1 MKNEV
6 IKVKLIQKLI
16 KPKLIKS
23 KNKNGL
29 FNNQKL
35 INDINNNKLKK
46 SKSFKTNLPSKNIS
60 KKNIMENKT
69 NKIIN
74 NIVSIKNNNINN
86 NINNNNIKTDNN
98 LVSNNKKKRLNKSL
112 DLTKLRKVQSDDEKY
127 INKNKNIK
135 VNTNKPMNTIN
146 NINIKNRKEFEL
158 KSKESK
164 DNFSSLF
171 IQNKFE
177 QNKNSVINRR
187 SNTANKYIKKT
198 SKNVNKNDL
207 EYLKR
212 QYNSINQLNKEMKK
226 ELDSINSYNKI
237 INQNELK
244 MKEIINNLEQ
254 GDHLE
259 KKLFE
264 ECINNIKEKIRSNY
278 ISRNIIIN
286 NEKINKLKDL
296 KNNIENYFK
305 ISNNASKIKNIDI
318 YIDIS
323 KSNDKIQK
331 YFKLSKE
338 IQNSQKI
345 IINNLIYEISYFKI
359 SIMYLIKNFNLKL
372 SHFSEETKNN
382 FHLFQLKSENKSKE
396 IQYNN
401 KDYLDNYN
409 KLREN
414 LLSNIDKEKLKIIV
428 LLSPKKTESELSDLI
443 TYLKNETQNLNMVEK
458 AYVVF
463 YWMAENIIYDKA
475 VLEGN
480 KNKDSTPE
488 GIYKYG
494 KTICFGYSKLFAHIA
509 KSIGIE
515 TEYIKGYAK
524 GSEYNP
530 GEKMEKI
537 NHEWNAVKINDN
549 YFLID
554 PTWGAGLIEENIHI
568 KELDDFYFLPNPKHL
583 IYTHFPED
591 QKWQLLKNPITKEEF
606 INQININS
614 KFFTFHFTDINFKKS
629 HFEVNNIE
637 SIKIFYD
644 NENINDIIDLSID
657 IYFLKDNE
665 YISEENCYYIIKNEK
680 YFEVKLIF
688 NKMGSYKVCLYGK
701 NQYMDDYDSMI
712 EYYSICKQDA
722 IEELYFPIFYSDS
735 SEIELINPLYD
746 NLKSGDEVKFM
757 IKSKKLDEI
766 IIIGDKFYY
775 VKKDKEGNFERDIKI
790 GKKCAIGKK
799 NSKNQC
805 QYLVKYNIKI

>member
-16 KPKLIKS
+16 KPNLIKS

-29 FNNQKL
+29 LNNQKL
-35 INDINNNKLKK
+35 INDLNNNKLKK

-60 KKNIMENKT
+60 KKNLTENKN

-74 NIVSIKNNNINN
+74 NLGSSKNNNINN
-86 NINNNNIKTDNN
+86 NNNDNN
-98 LVSNNKKKRLNKSL
+98 LVQNNKKKRLNKSL
-112 DLTKLRKVQSDDEKY
+112 DFTKLRKIKSDDIKN
-127 INKNKNIK
+127 INKIKNIK

-146 NINIKNRKEFEL
+146 NINIKNRKEFEV
-158 KSKESK
+158 KSKEIK
-164 DNFSSLF
+164 DNFSNLF
-171 IQNKFE
+171 IKNKLE
-177 QNKNSVINRR
+177 QNKNSIKYKR
-187 SNTANKYIKKT
+187 SNTANKNIKSYKI
-198 SKNVNKNDL
+198 NNKNEF
-207 EYLKR
+207 EYLSR
-212 QYNSINQLNKEMKK
+212 QYNNIEQLNKEMNK
-226 ELDSINSYNKI
+226 ELDLINNNNNI
-237 INQNELK
+237 INQYELK

-254 GDHLE
+254 RDQLE

-264 ECINNIKEKIRSNY
+264 ECINNMKEKIKSNY
-278 ISRNIIIN
+278 ISKNININ
-286 NEKINKLKDL
+286 NEKINRLKEL

-305 ISNNASKIKNIDI
+305 SSNSLSNIKNNDNHNNIL
-318 YIDIS
+318 

-331 YFKLSKE
+331 YFQLSKE
-338 IQNSQKI
+338 IQNSQKS

-372 SHFSEETKNN
+372 SRFSEETKNN
-382 FHLFQLKSENKSKE
+382 YNFLTIKTENKSKE
-396 IQYNN
+396 IEYNN
-401 KDYLDNYN
+401 EDYLDNYN

-414 LLSNIDKEKLKIIV
+414 LLSNIDKEKLKRIV
-428 LLSPKKTESELSDLI
+428 LLSPSKTESELSDLI
-443 TYLKNETQNLNMVEK
+443 NYLKNETQNLNMLEK

-463 YWMAENIIYDKA
+463 YWMAENIIYDKTE
-475 VLEGN
+475 LKDN
-480 KNKDSTPE
+480 KNIDSTPE

-494 KTICFGYSKLFAHIA
+494 KTVCFGYSKLFADIA

-530 GEKMEKI
+530 GEQMENT

-554 PTWGAGLIEENIHI
+554 PTWGAGLLEENIHI

-583 IYTHFPED
+583 IFTHFPED
-591 QKWQLLKNPITKEEF
+591 PKWQLLKNPITKEEF

-629 HFEVNNIE
+629 NFEVNNIE

-644 NENINDIIDLSID
+644 IKNTNDIIDLSID
-657 IYFLKDNE
+657 VYFLKDNE
-665 YISEENCYYIIKNEK
+665 YISEENCFYITKNEK

-712 EYYSICKQDA
+712 EYYPTCKQDA
-722 IEELYFPIFYSDS
+722 VKELYFPIFYSDS
-735 SEIELINPLYD
+735 SEIEVINPLYD
-746 NLKSGDEVKFM
+746 NLKSGDEVNFI
-757 IKSKKLDEI
+757 IKSKSLDEI

-775 VKKDKEGNFERDIKI
+775 VKKDNEGKFERTVKI
-790 GKKCAIGKK
+790 GNKCAIGKK

-805 QYLVKYNIKI
+805 EYLVKYDIKN

>member
-16 KPKLIKS
+16 KPGLIKS
-23 KNKNGL
+23 KNNNGL
-29 FNNQKL
+29 FNNQKI
-35 INDINNNKLKK
+35 INDVNNNKLKK
-46 SKSFKTNLPSKNIS
+46 SKSFKTNLPSNNIS
-60 KKNIMENKT
+60 KNNLTENKS

-74 NIVSIKNNNINN
+74 NIVSSKFNNINS
-86 NINNNNIKTDNN
+86 INNNGIN
-98 LVSNNKKKRLNKSL
+98 LLQNKKKRLNKSL
-112 DLTKLRKVQSDDEKY
+112 DFNKLRKIKSDDIKY
-127 INKNKNIK
+127 INKMKNIK

-146 NINIKNRKEFEL
+146 NINIKNKKDFEL

-164 DNFSSLF
+164 DNISNLF
-171 IQNKFE
+171 IKNKLE
-177 QNKNSVINRR
+177 QNKNLIKYKR
-187 SNTANKYIKKT
+187 SNTANKYLKKN
-198 SKNVNKNDL
+198 SKINNKNDF
-207 EYLKR
+207 EYLPR
-212 QYNSINQLNKEMKK
+212 QYNNIDQLNKEMKK
-226 ELDSINSYNKI
+226 ELDSINNNNNI

-254 GDHLE
+254 RDQLE

-264 ECINNIKEKIRSNY
+264 ECINNIKEKIKSNY
-278 ISRNIIIN
+278 INKNIIIN
-286 NEKINKLKDL
+286 NEKISKLKEL

-305 ISNNASKIKNIDI
+305 ISNSISNLKNIDI
-318 YIDIS
+318 HNEIL

-331 YFKLSKE
+331 FFLLSKE
-338 IQNSQKI
+338 IQNSQKSL
-345 IINNLIYEISYFKI
+345 INNLIYEISYFKI

-382 FHLFQLKSENKSKE
+382 YNYLQIKTENKSKE
-396 IQYNN
+396 IEYNN
-401 KDYLDNYN
+401 EDYLDNYN

-414 LLSNIDKEKLKIIV
+414 LLSNIDKEKLKNIV

-443 TYLKNETQNLNMVEK
+443 NYLKNETGNLNLLEK

-463 YWMAENIIYDKA
+463 YWMAENIIYDKTE
-475 VLEGN
+475 LKDN

-494 KTICFGYSKLFAHIA
+494 KTICFGYSKLFAHIS
-509 KSIGIE
+509 KCIGIE

-524 GSEYNP
+524 GFEYNP
-530 GEKMEKI
+530 GEQIEKT
-537 NHEWNAVKINDN
+537 NHEWNAIKINDN

-554 PTWGAGLIEENIHI
+554 STWGAGLLEENIHI

-591 QKWQLLKNPITKEEF
+591 SKWQLLKNPITKEEF

-644 NENINDIIDLSID
+644 VKNSNDIIDLSID
-657 IYFLKDNE
+657 VNFLKDNE
-665 YISEENCYYIIKNEK
+665 YISEENCYYITKNEK

-688 NKMGSYKVCLYGK
+688 NKMGNYKVCLYGK

-712 EYYSICKQDA
+712 EYYPTCKQDA
-722 IEELYFPIFYSDS
+722 VKELYFPIFYSDY
-735 SEIELINPLYD
+735 SEIEVINPLYD
-746 NLKSGDEVKFM
+746 NLKSGDEINFI
-757 IKSKKLDEI
+757 IKSNSLDEI

-775 VKKDKEGNFERDIKI
+775 VKKNNEGTFERTVKI
-790 GKKCAIGKK
+790 GNKCVIGKK

-805 QYLVKYNIKI
+805 EYLVKYDIKN